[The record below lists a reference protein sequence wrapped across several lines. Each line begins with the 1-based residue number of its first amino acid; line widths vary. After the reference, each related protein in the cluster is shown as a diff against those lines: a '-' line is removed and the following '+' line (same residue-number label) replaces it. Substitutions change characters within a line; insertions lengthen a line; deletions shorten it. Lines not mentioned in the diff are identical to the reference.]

1 MPKVN
6 PEALRALIF
15 ANGFSIAGFAMEVG
29 TVPSHISN
37 ILAGRRGASAS
48 TVKKMADIL
57 RVPVAALVNGVP
69 DKASA

>member
-15 ANGFSIAGFAMEVG
+15 AQRFSIAEFAREVG

-37 ILAGRRGASAS
+37 ILADRRGASAA
-48 TVKKMADIL
+48 TIGRMADVL
-57 RVPVAALVNGVP
+57 GVPVRAITDAPVKAA
-69 DKASA
+69 S